1 MIYLSHRI
9 SEPLH
14 ELAAVTNPSAVASHK
29 AGGMAVLGDKRLGCR
44 LSDQCWGDQQM
55 QLAGSPAAAAVT
67 QGMWAGPSHNSHRFV
82 AGQRWSQDSRG
93 DGQTQLHFQ
102 PISSVQLVPRYVL
115 LPRHNIDCVVCH
127 LKRTAELK
135 R

>member
-29 AGGMAVLGDKRLGCR
+29 AGGMAVLGDKRLGWQRC
-44 LSDQCWGDQQM
+44 SIDQCWGDQQM
-55 QLAGSPAAAAVT
+55 QLAGSPEAAAVT

-82 AGQRWSQDSRG
+82 VGQRG
-93 DGQTQLHFQ
+93 
-102 PISSVQLVPRYVL
+102 
-115 LPRHNIDCVVCH
+115 
-127 LKRTAELK
+127 
-135 R
+135 